1 MKLVFYA
8 FAALAVAVLFARHLK
23 KVRAARQS
31 DDPIP
36 PTEPSA
42 SESPL
47 TGSPMAARPVTAATV
62 STEPASWESRR
73 LFEGDR
79 RRGTDELLPLEPGD
93 APTAGTEDYAFG
105 AATPVLASLLPES
118 AERRQLIKRELL
130 AAGYHQPHAY
140 LNLAALRY
148 LAVVVPLVLI
158 LLALVFLPQTLEPAA
173 VGLLLFVPALGW
185 LTPRLV
191 VQGQARERLGRI
203 EHAMPDMLDMLNM
216 CVSQGMT
223 VQAALRRVSRELR
236 SVYPELADELRI
248 VVEQAELGSLE
259 QALENFSR
267 RIDLPEVH
275 SFTTL
280 LIQTERMGTSVSAA
294 LTDYSDNMRESL
306 KQRADEKANTAT
318 FKLLFPT
325 VLCLM
330 PAVFLFLLG
339 PAVIELGDFFTGT
352 GRELLDVNP
361 SDFNQFN
368 EGE

>member
-1 MKLVFYA
+1 MLIVFYA
-8 FAALAVAVLFARHLK
+8 FTALAVALLLVRHLR
-23 KVRAARQS
+23 KVRAAR
-31 DDPIP
+31 IP
-36 PTEPSA
+36 QTPEETVAPAEQPSA
-42 SESPL
+42 QVAHAPVAVS
-47 TGSPMAARPVTAATV
+47 AR
-62 STEPASWESRR
+62 PASWESRR
-73 LFEGDR
+73 LFERDR
-79 RRGTDELLPLEPGD
+79 RRDGGELLPLEPGD
-93 APTAGTEDYAFG
+93 APTAGTGDYAFG
-105 AATPVLASLLPES
+105 AATPVLAALLPES
-118 AERRQLIKRELL
+118 AERRQVIKRELV

-148 LAVVVPLVLI
+148 LAIVVPLVLI
-158 LLALVFLPQTLEPAA
+158 LLALVLLPQTLEPAA

-203 EHAMPDMLDMLNM
+203 EQALPDMLDMLNM

-223 VQAALRRVSRELR
+223 VPAALKRVSRELR
-236 SVYPELADELRI
+236 TVYPELADELRI

-259 QALENFSR
+259 QALENFSG

-294 LTDYSDNMRESL
+294 LADYSDNMRESL

-339 PAVIELGDFFTGT
+339 PAVIELGEFFTGA
-352 GRELLDVNP
+352 GQEILDVDTSALNRF
-361 SDFNQFN
+361 S